1 MPTSGERVRWVLAW
15 LGAAILLGAMA
26 APMVQGQMYLG
37 DDLGGLH
44 APMRA
49 FYARCLAAGHAFAW
63 CPDLFCGYDL
73 QGEGQAG
80 MAHPLHRLLY
90 GSLPLCAAF
99 NMEILSSYAF
109 VFAGMYLLLR
119 RRDLPRDAS
128 AFGALFFTFAGYN
141 LFHFHHVVAV
151 ATAAHI
157 PWLLLGI
164 DGSLRAASPGGRAWS
179 RLGLAVAT
187 ASLLLIGFPQ
197 NVAFALVLEGLY
209 TAHVVVVDRPGWD
222 RLAGLV
228 GAKLLGLL
236 GGGAQILPTWDSLR
250 LSVRQKPTYQFL
262 SFGSLH
268 PANLVQVLA
277 PYLYRSRVFA
287 PAIDHVAPPATGI
300 EWRTGEFGLYNGA
313 LVPVLT
319 LYVVLRWRELGRE
332 RRLATLALGLA
343 ALGLLLA
350 FGRYTPLYR
359 LYLKVPVLNLFRVN
373 ARYVLFYHLATAT
386 LAAIALAD
394 LARQAARN
402 DPMPWRR
409 AWPLA
414 APVLFAGLIALGAQ
428 SLGCLWPEP
437 LLHPYQASSAVNA
450 ASVGLVAVAAS
461 LVIGAARGRRGAL
474 VGIILFATVDL
485 GVYGL
490 TYLSHFNP
498 GRLEDFVAATGLPP
512 GPLPGSRVK
521 QLGGFPADTLALR
534 GLQTTDGYLG
544 LNPRQVLDPD
554 NPTTWR
560 VSAVEWLL
568 DQPWGGRW
576 TPLPD
581 PLPRFRMVPRAVP
594 SADPRADLNTL
605 DHRSAALVE
614 SDLGL
619 IGDGS
624 PGGASLVAERPG
636 RLRVET
642 QAPTRQ
648 LLVVADRYHPGW
660 NARVDGQVRPVLR
673 VNGDFLGCVV
683 DPGRHR
689 VVLHFD
695 PWSHRAGR
703 ALSIIGLVLMGATAV
718 LTLRRRRKHNPALVD
733 RPGLP
738 PNHLGTTRDQHSGPR
753 PTDAIAWGDSA

>member
-1 MPTSGERVRWVLAW
+1 MSTSGERVRWVVAW

-26 APMVQGQMYLG
+26 APMVRGQMYLG
-37 DDLGGLH
+37 DDLGGMH
-44 APMRA
+44 APLRA
-49 FYARCLAAGHAFAW
+49 FYARCLAAGDEFAW

-90 GSLPLCAAF
+90 GALSLCAAF

-109 VFAGMYLLLR
+109 AFVGMYLLLR
-119 RRDLPRDAS
+119 CRDLPRDAS
-128 AFGALFFTFAGYN
+128 AFGALVFSFAGYN
-141 LFHFHHVVAV
+141 LFHFHHMVAV
-151 ATAAHI
+151 ASAAHM

-187 ASLLLIGFPQ
+187 ASLLLIGYPQ
-197 NVAFALVLEGLY
+197 NVAYALLLEGLY
-209 TAHVVVVDRPGWD
+209 TTYVVVADRPGWD

-228 GAKLLGLL
+228 GAKLVGFL

-250 LSVRQKPTYQFL
+250 LSVRQKPTYRFL
-262 SFGSLH
+262 AFGSLH
-268 PANLVQVLA
+268 PGNLVQVLA

-287 PAIDHVAPPATGI
+287 PPTDFVPLPATDI
-300 EWRTGEFGLYNGA
+300 DWRTGEFGLYNGA

-319 LYVVLRWRELGRE
+319 LYVVLRWRMLGRE
-332 RRLATLALGLA
+332 RRLATVALGLA

-350 FGRYTPLYR
+350 FGRYTPLYT

-373 ARYVLFYHLATAT
+373 ARYVLFYHLATAA
-386 LAAIALAD
+386 LAAIALVD
-394 LARQAARN
+394 LTRQAARN
-402 DPMPWRR
+402 EPMPWGR
-409 AWPLA
+409 ACLLTTPALS
-414 APVLFAGLIALGAQ
+414 AGLVAQGAQ
-428 SLGCLWPEP
+428 SLGRIWPEA

-450 ASVGLVAVAAS
+450 AGVGLVAVATF

-490 TYLSHFNP
+490 TYLSHFKP
-498 GRLEDFVAATGLPP
+498 GRLEDLVAATGVPP
-512 GPLPGSRVK
+512 GPPPGSRVK
-521 QLGGFPADTLALR
+521 QLSGFPDNTLALR
-534 GLQTTDGYLG
+534 GLRTTDGYLG
-544 LNPRQVLDPD
+544 LPPRRVLEPD

-560 VSAVEWLL
+560 VSAVDWLL

-576 TPLPD
+576 SPLPD
-581 PLPRFRMVPRAVP
+581 PLPRLRLVPRAVP
-594 SADPRADLNTL
+594 SGDPRADLNTL

-619 IGDGS
+619 NGDSS
-624 PGGASLVAERPG
+624 PGAVRLVAERPG

-642 QAPTRQ
+642 KAPTRQ

-660 NARVDGQVRPVLR
+660 HARVDGQARPVVR
-673 VNGDFLGCVV
+673 VNGDFVGCVV

-703 ALSIIGLVLMGATAV
+703 ALSLIGLVLMGATLV
-718 LTLRRRRKHNPALVD
+718 LALRRQRQPDPALVEQTGVPAHHLEVTARNTLALD
-733 RPGLP
+733 RL
-738 PNHLGTTRDQHSGPR
+738 TR
-753 PTDAIAWGDSA
+753 